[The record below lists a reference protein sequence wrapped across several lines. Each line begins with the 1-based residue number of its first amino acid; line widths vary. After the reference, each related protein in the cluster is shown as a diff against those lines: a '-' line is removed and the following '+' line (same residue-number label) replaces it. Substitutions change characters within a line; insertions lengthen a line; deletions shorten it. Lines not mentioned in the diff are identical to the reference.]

1 MVEKELS
8 ASPGTAITGFYGV
21 QVFRRPYSSCPVLL
35 G

>member
-21 QVFRRPYSSCPVLL
+21 QVFRCPYFSYPVML